1 MLLLLSWLIVFSG
14 VSINASAS
22 EEIIS
27 SSPADIRAFYG
38 DSISFSYFFN
48 GVEYTDSFSYLKTK
62 NGGTNVRF
70 EVVDIENN
78 NVANNGYTFGSYDY
92 IVYRCQTGRASAYLT
107 DVSVSGIY
115 TNYSG
120 YVRGGFAMSVWPS
133 SYSLPNNSYN
143 TIVSYPDNYVGI
155 NQAQSASSNSN
166 LYNWAWMPSDT
177 YASNGVAGYLA
188 CRWNLFFS
196 QSGFTVDEITFSG
209 IQTTNIGDL
218 FFVIMCPVYGGD
230 MSNSDPLQTTTT
242 TDSGSGSVTTVSGG
256 DINVN
261 VDVDMDET
269 NSILED
275 ILEGISSFVT
285 DIIEG
290 VVYIF
295 KPVDDDYIDNWLVDM
310 GDVISEAFSD
320 KVDIDILRDMLIDLG
335 SYGATTSIQ
344 FPSFSIGDYTFPA
357 RAVALRPAGF
367 DLLFNLVETAINLVC
382 TIWVFNMVL
391 MRIKAVFVGESVVEV
406 EGDVE

>member
-1 MLLLLSWLIVFSG
+1 MLLLLSWLIVFSA
-14 VSINASAS
+14 VSIKASAT

-27 SSPADIRAFYG
+27 SSPVDIRSFYG

-62 NGGTNVRF
+62 NGGTNVQF
-70 EVVDIENN
+70 SYVDIENN

-92 IVYRCQTGRASAYLT
+92 LVYRCQTGRANAYLI

-115 TNYSG
+115 TYYSG
-120 YVRGGFAMSVWPS
+120 YVRGGFGMSVWPVS
-133 SYSLPNNSYN
+133 FSIPNNSYN
-143 TIVSYPDNYVGI
+143 TIASYPDNYVGS
-155 NQAQSASSNSN
+155 NQAQSANTNSD

-177 YASNGVAGYLA
+177 YSISGSSAYLA

-196 QSGFTVDEITFSG
+196 QNGFIVDDISFSG
-209 IQTTNIGDL
+209 VQTNNYGEL

-230 MSNSDPLQTTTT
+230 MSNSDPSQTTTT

-256 DINVN
+256 DINV
-261 VDVDMDET
+261 DVNIDLDET

-295 KPVDDDYIDNWLVDM
+295 KPMDDDYIENWLDDM
-310 GDVISEAFSD
+310 ADVISEAFSD

-335 SYGATTSIQ
+335 SYGATTSIE
-344 FPSFSIGDYTFPA
+344 FPSFSIGDNTFPA
-357 RAVALRPAGF
+357 RAVALRPSGF
-367 DLLFNLVETAINLVC
+367 DTLFNLVETAVNLVC